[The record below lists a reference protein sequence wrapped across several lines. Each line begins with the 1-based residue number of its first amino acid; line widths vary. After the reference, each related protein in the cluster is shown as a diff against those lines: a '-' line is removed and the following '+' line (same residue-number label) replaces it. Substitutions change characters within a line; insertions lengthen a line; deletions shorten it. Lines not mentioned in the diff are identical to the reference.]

1 MVRRS
6 LKSDSKIA
14 IARLM
19 AASIAAA
26 FGLLVID
33 PSKVALMISPLLA
46 VVVALATSTL
56 LPAAL
61 AL

>member
-1 MVRRS
+1 M
-6 LKSDSKIA
+6 
-14 IARLM
+14 
-19 AASIAAA
+19 
-26 FGLLVID
+26 ID

-56 LPAAL
+56 LPAPL